1 MGKLS
6 RGRGNA
12 RNSAQI
18 KNDFFVTAMLQSR
31 DHPPP
36 GAKYERPE
44 PLSNNARLGKRV
56 EYSRILKIIEIGAHL
71 TKCAMRH

>member
-18 KNDFFVTAMLQSR
+18 KKEFFVTAMLQSR

-36 GAKYERPE
+36 GAKY
-44 PLSNNARLGKRV
+44 GKQFKLQQLNRV
-56 EYSRILKIIEIGAHL
+56 GF
-71 TKCAMRH
+71 

>member
-18 KNDFFVTAMLQSR
+18 KNNFFVTAMLQSR

-36 GAKYERPE
+36 GAKFEQM
-44 PLSNNARLGKRV
+44 
-56 EYSRILKIIEIGAHL
+56 LKFKKVMITE
-71 TKCAMRH
+71 